1 MAERLIDIVQ
11 SSKDG
16 LELNHRYN
24 SFYSLIARFNAAI
37 DATEQNLWM
46 YLNAS
51 NTRTP
56 DGLKSI
62 GLYVYRDSILGK
74 RILNGELGTKYDY
87 KAGKD
92 YHGKPI
98 EHTVEVN
105 NQCDFTNK
113 FIKIN
118 GDTQLYEYDNLDVF
132 LRLLREKEQQI
143 IENEERTRA
152 LEEEKKRLQEEQD
165 TAIKRGL
172 IQKEINRLRETRL
185 ELTSQIDELQ
195 NLTRYIREQGKLR
208 FNPILDPVQNR
219 IKTEN
224 LYDGQILVIDG
235 GPGTGK
241 TTTMIQRLKYLTDMT
256 AIQEDYDQGV
266 MAYNLDRKKREL
278 LGELVSSKRDWVFF
292 SPSELL
298 KDYLAD
304 AMNREGFADT
314 NSRVHYWD
322 RYRTTI
328 IRDMYGF
335 IDPTSNNSPF
345 NRCRENDKPL
355 ILHDNDAIN
364 DLNNYFLNTLKQLK
378 DKFPKIDISKYPWYV
393 TAKNIQSRF
402 DEVDEYSLASFIG
415 LFSTLEKNYSAECN
429 RFTRE
434 YNELIQDTTE
444 ELLATLSLETGVKEQ
459 LMALIND
466 DVTVDAEN
474 EDELNEDEEL
484 EVETDIDDILY
495 KNVKRWLRRYAYK
508 RIDNTIKLTKR
519 QEALSAIVE
528 PYITDAVIAAKVN
541 HIGELVLFERYSK
554 LARGVK
560 SNLLTGIPAKYKA
573 FRKEVLKVGRP
584 GWDLE
589 LLKNIIETRNG
600 KQLHRQEQSLLIGF
614 INRLVKNILYRLPNE
629 KINHKFIDVYYEISR
644 PIIGIDEATDFS
656 TIDIYAM
663 MSISRT
669 DLTSITLCGDIMQRL
684 TRDGIRSW
692 NDLYSIVPEKSVKVV
707 RLKTSYRQSLV
718 LLDVAKK
725 MYYDTIG
732 EYPIYASH
740 FKSKKVPDPL
750 MYVTQDEDSKISWIE
765 KRIQEVYIAYGKRLP
780 SIAIFLNHKDKIAQF
795 VEKLRDSD
803 FIDEANINV
812 VNGSEG
818 NVLADANQI
827 RVYPIDVVKG
837 MEFDVVFFH
846 DIDNANLPDDL
857 IKRLIYVGVSR
868 AAFFLGITLNS
879 KENDFCKYFKE
890 GNWSKM
896 M

>member
-16 LELNHRYN
+16 IELNHKFN
-24 SFYSLIARFNAAI
+24 FYSLIARYNTAL
-37 DATEQNLWM
+37 DNSEQCLWM
-46 YLNAS
+46 YLNDS
-51 NTRTP
+51 KYRTP
-56 DGLKSI
+56 EQLKSI

-74 RILNGELGTKYDY
+74 RILNGELGEKYNY

-98 EHTVEVN
+98 EHTVEVY

-113 FIKIN
+113 FIKIS
-118 GDTQLYEYDNLDVF
+118 GDTQLYEYDDLYDY

-143 IENEERTRA
+143 IENEEKTRA
-152 LEEEKKRLQEEQD
+152 LEEEKKRLQEERD

-185 ELTSQIDELQ
+185 ELTLQIDELQ

-241 TTTMIQRLKYLTDMT
+241 TTTMIQRLKYLTDLT

-266 MAYNLDRKKREL
+266 MAYNLDRKKRDL
-278 LGELVSSKRDWVFF
+278 LGELVSTKRDWVFF

-298 KDYLAD
+298 KGYLAD

-314 NSRVHYWD
+314 NTRVHHWD
-322 RYRTTI
+322 MYRTTI

-378 DKFPKIDISKYPWYV
+378 NKFPKIDISNYPWYY

-402 DEVDEYSLASFIG
+402 DEVDDYSLVSFIG
-415 LFSTLEKNYSAECN
+415 LFSTLETNYSAECN
-429 RFTRE
+429 RYTRE
-434 YNELIQDTTE
+434 YNELIKETTE
-444 ELLATLSLETGVKEQ
+444 ELLGALSIEPGIKDQ
-459 LMALIND
+459 LSALINE
-466 DVTVDAEN
+466 DVTVDAET
-474 EDELNEDEEL
+474 EDELTEDEDA
-484 EVETDIDDILY
+484 EVEFDIDDILY
-495 KNVKRWLRRYAYK
+495 KNVRKWLRRYAYK

-519 QEALSAIVE
+519 QESISAIIE
-528 PYITDAVIAAKVN
+528 PHINDEAIVAKVN

-560 SNLLTGIPAKYKA
+560 SNLLTGIPTKYKA
-573 FRKEVLKVGRP
+573 FRKDVLKAGKS

-589 LLKNIIETRNG
+589 LLKTIVETRNG
-600 KQLHRQEQSLLIGF
+600 KQLHKQEQSLLIGF
-614 INRLVKNILYRLPNE
+614 INMLVKNILNRLPND
-629 KINHKFIDVYYEISR
+629 KISHKFIDVYNEICR

-656 TIDIYAM
+656 VIDIYAM
-663 MSISRT
+663 MSITRR

-684 TRDGIRSW
+684 TMDGIQSW
-692 NDLYSIVPEKSVKVV
+692 NDLYTIVPEKSVKVV
-707 RLKTSYRQSLV
+707 RLKTSYRQSSV

-725 MYYDTIG
+725 MYFDTLG
-732 EYPIYASH
+732 EYPIYTSH

-750 MYVTQDEDSKISWIE
+750 MYVSLDEDSKINWIE

-780 SIAIFLNHKDKIAQF
+780 SIAIFMNHKDKIADF
-795 VEKLRDSD
+795 VDKLRDSD
-803 FIDEANINV
+803 FIDEANIKV
-812 VNGSEG
+812 INGSEG
-818 NVLADANQI
+818 NVRDDANQI

-879 KENDFCKYFKE
+879 KENNYCKYFKE

-896 M
+896 V